1 MVSTISNKIQ
11 SLASLA
17 VIKSLY
23 AKQQS
28 LYGVVGQFAIHSV
41 DVRRKRTEFTITQLW
56 KWIKDDFG
64 MSIPKAVLIQ
74 VVKKYTEQKIIFR
87 NKECII
93 ADPEK
98 FVFSSSDELANII
111 NIERS
116 CNEKVLSKLYKYIA
130 TKKKKELSSDEKK
143 AIEEAF
149 CLYLIEQDASTLYDT
164 YISAFI
170 LDADRNDPEIKHQLS
185 EIKEGLLLYV
195 GLTYQDDCS
204 DFQLRELHIILDTE
218 VLFDCAGYNGALM
231 QEMFGDFISLVNEMN
246 RKAQQ
251 KNKKPVIYLRY
262 FDATHD
268 EVNGYFNTAE
278 SILLGK
284 ATQREYKEA
293 MNYILEKASDVAG
306 ISNVVADYQKCLRD
320 NNIEELKISPTLAD
334 ERQQFNID
342 FQTIHGIYDQYLEMD
357 MIEKSLKPIN
367 YVSLLRRERNNNT
380 GFKDIRYIFLTRTR
394 NTLRFARE
402 LIAQDDELTVPLATD
417 MEFLTSKLW
426 VLNNN
431 GLLGE
436 PHLNIIDV
444 SSKARVT
451 LASSLN
457 ESINNLCQQLQSKAE
472 EENWDAQKVSDM
484 RADLLGRM
492 TKPEIV
498 QNEVDEVFEYE
509 QYKSIEEYREN
520 RIQREKENESLR
532 ARLSNLQNENAQMQM
547 SQEAV
552 LNGLLALKNEEIRK
566 DYDEQMERYVKR
578 RNKQVQKDMCKVHWG
593 YRLRIMWVYVLV
605 VLYAIVMVFLHF
617 VFKSNWSVFGQVG
630 IGAGIYVVA
639 EVVNRILLPKYIG
652 MTEWDEEKIKFE
664 LEAKYDTDHNAEKPH
679 LKEWTMDDM
688 KKYCKKIER
697 RN

>member
-1 MVSTISNKIQ
+1 MVSTISSKLQ

-17 VIKSLY
+17 VMKSLY
-23 AKQQS
+23 AKQKS

-41 DVRRKRTEFTITQLW
+41 DVRHKRTEFTISQLW

-64 MSIPKAVLIQ
+64 MSIPKAVLVQ
-74 VVKKYTEQKIIFR
+74 VVKKHTEQKIIFR
-87 NKECII
+87 NKESII

-98 FVFSSSDELANII
+98 FVFSSSDELTSII
-111 NIERS
+111 HKERS
-116 CNEKVLSKLYKYIA
+116 CNEKVFSKLYTYIA

-143 AIEEAF
+143 TIEEAF
-149 CLYLIEQDASTLYDT
+149 CLYLIEQDASTMYDT

-170 LDADRNDPEIKHQLS
+170 LDADKNDPEIKHQLS

-204 DFQLRELHIILDTE
+204 DFQLRELHVILDTE

-231 QEMFGDFISLVNEMN
+231 QEMFGDFISIVKEMN
-246 RKAQQ
+246 RKALQ
-251 KNKKPVIYLRY
+251 KTNKPVIHLRY

-284 ATQREYKEA
+284 AVQREYKEA

-334 ERQQFNID
+334 ERQQYNID
-342 FQTIHGIYDQYLEMD
+342 FQTIHGIYDQYLEAD
-357 MIEKSLKPIN
+357 LIEKSLQPIN

-380 GFKDIRYIFLTRTR
+380 GFRDIRYIFLTRTR
-394 NTLRFARE
+394 NTLRFARD
-402 LIAQDDELTVPLATD
+402 LITQDDELTVPLATD
-417 MEFLTSKLW
+417 LEFLTSKLW
-426 VLNNN
+426 ILNNN

-436 PHLNIIDV
+436 PRLNIIDV

-451 LASSLN
+451 LAGSLN
-457 ESINNLCQQLQSKAE
+457 ESINNLCQQLQAKAE

-498 QNEVDEVFEYE
+498 QEEVDEVFEYE
-509 QYKSIEEYREN
+509 QYKSIEEYRAN

-552 LNGLLALKNEEIRK
+552 LNGLLAVKNEEIKK
-566 DYDEQMERYVKR
+566 DYNERMMQYVSRREQ
-578 RNKQVQKDMCKVHWG
+578 QVQKKLYGAHWK
-593 YRLRIMWVYVLV
+593 YILQKMWVYVLV
-605 VLYAIVMVFLHF
+605 VLYAITMVVLHL
-617 VFKSNWSVFGQVG
+617 VFKSNWSIGWQVF
-630 IGAGIYVVA
+630 IGAGIYVIT
-639 EVVNRILLPKYIG
+639 ETVNRILLPKYVG
-652 MTEWDEEKIKFE
+652 KPEWNEEKKKSE
-664 LEAKYDTDHNAEKPH
+664 LEAEYDINHEAEKPH

-688 KKYCKKIER
+688 LKYCKEIER
-697 RN
+697 KN

>member
-231 QEMFGDFISLVNEMN
+231 QEMFGDFISLVNAMN

-357 MIEKSLKPIN
+357 MIEKSLQPIN

>member
-1 MVSTISNKIQ
+1 
-11 SLASLA
+11 
-17 VIKSLY
+17 LY

-231 QEMFGDFISLVNEMN
+231 QEMFGDFISLVNAMN

-357 MIEKSLKPIN
+357 MIEKSLQPIN

-593 YRLRIMWVYVLV
+593 YRLRIMWGYVLV

>member
-1 MVSTISNKIQ
+1 MISTLPSKLQ

-17 VIKSLY
+17 VMKSLY

-28 LYGVVGQFAIHSV
+28 LYGVVGQFAIHSI
-41 DVRRKRTEFTITQLW
+41 DVRHKRSEFSISQLW
-56 KWIKDDFG
+56 KWIKEDFG

-74 VVKKYTEQKIIFR
+74 VVKRYTGEKILFR
-87 NKECII
+87 NKESII
-93 ADPEK
+93 ANPEK
-98 FVFSSSDELANII
+98 FEFSASEDLTEII
-111 NIERS
+111 NQERS
-116 CNEKVLSKLYKYIA
+116 CNEKVLFKLYTYIA
-130 TKKKKELSSDEKK
+130 TKKKKELSLDEKK
-143 AIEEAF
+143 VIEEAF
-149 CLYLIEQDASTLYDT
+149 CLYLIDQGASTIYDS

-170 LDADRNDPEIKHQLS
+170 LEADKNEPEINRQLS

-218 VLFDCAGYNGALM
+218 VLFHCAGYNGALM
-231 QEMFGDFISLVNEMN
+231 KEMFGDFISIANEMN
-246 RKAQQ
+246 RKSLL
-251 KNKKPVIYLRY
+251 KTKKPVIYLRY
-262 FDATHD
+262 FDATND

-284 ATQREYKEA
+284 TTQKEYKEA

-342 FQTIHGIYDQYLEMD
+342 FKTIHALYDQRLDAEL
-357 MIEKSLKPIN
+357 IEKCLQPIN
-367 YVSLLRRERNNNT
+367 YVSLLRKERNNNT
-380 GFKDIRYIFLTRTR
+380 GFRDIKYIFLTGTK
-394 NTLRFARE
+394 NTLRFARD
-402 LIAQDDELTVPLATD
+402 LIAQDDESSVPLATD
-417 MEFLTSKLW
+417 LEFLTSKLW

-444 SSKARVT
+444 ASKAKVT
-451 LASSLN
+451 LAGSLN

-472 EENWDAQKVSDM
+472 EENWDSQKVSDM

-498 QNEVDEVFEYE
+498 QDEVDEVLEYE
-509 QYKSIEEYREN
+509 QYKSIDEYREF
-520 RIQREKENESLR
+520 RIQRERENESLR
-532 ARLSNLQNENAQMQM
+532 TRLSNMQDENSQMRM

-552 LNGLLALKNEEIRK
+552 LSGLLAVKNEEIRK
-566 DYDEQMERYVKR
+566 EYDAKMDEYLLGREDEVKKILR
-578 RNKQVQKDMCKVHWG
+578 KTHWK
-593 YRLRIMWVYVLV
+593 YRLQKLWVYVLV
-605 VLYAIVMVFLHF
+605 VLYAIVMVVVRF
-617 VFKSNWSVFGQVG
+617 VFNSDLNICWQAG
-630 IGAGIYVVA
+630 IGLVIYILS
-639 EVVNRILLPKYIG
+639 EVINRIILPKFVGQI
-652 MTEWDEEKIKFE
+652 EWDEQKLKSEYE
-664 LEAKYDTDHNAEKPH
+664 LQYDVEHESVKPH

-688 KKYCKKIER
+688 RTYCKGIER
-697 RN
+697 K